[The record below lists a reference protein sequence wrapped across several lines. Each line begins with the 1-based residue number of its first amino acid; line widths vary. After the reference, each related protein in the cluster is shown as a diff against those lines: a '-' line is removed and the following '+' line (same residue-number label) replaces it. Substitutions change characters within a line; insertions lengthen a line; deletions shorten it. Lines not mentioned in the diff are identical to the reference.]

1 MKIMK
6 HALKYIVLFSVLA
19 VSGIVFAENT
29 VGTMVAVRGKVLIDR
44 DKRMF
49 EAKVKDD
56 ILIKDTVSTLEASR
70 AKMLFVD
77 DSVLTLGEK
86 SKAVIKELVYSKDKR
101 GKSIFNLVEG
111 KMRSIVGK
119 SDFEVH
125 TPTSVAAAR
134 GTVILFETGIKD
146 GKKFTIILCME
157 GIVTGKSSDEKI
169 TGSFTLEPGMMITLF
184 EGESIPD
191 PIMAPADVTNRMLM
205 DTDISHELTIPGPA
219 ELIVVPGQADVE
231 TMRMS
236 PLSTQDPGAM
246 EKPKTPVNIDL
257 DWQK

>member
-19 VSGIVFAENT
+19 VSGIVFAEDT

-49 EAKVKDD
+49 EAKLKDD

-134 GTVILFETGIKD
+134 GTVIFFETGIKD
-146 GKKFTIILCME
+146 GKKFTIIICIE

-169 TGSFTLEPGMMITLF
+169 TGSFTLKPGMMITIF
-184 EGESIPD
+184 EGEPIPD
-191 PIMAPADVTNRMLM
+191 PIIAPVDVINRFLM
-205 DTDISHELTIPGPA
+205 DTDISHELSVPGPA
-219 ELIVVPGQADVE
+219 EIIVSPGGLIIEQMGITPPLDQQPGTPD
-231 TMRMS
+231 
-236 PLSTQDPGAM
+236 
-246 EKPKTPVNIDL
+246 KTPVDINVIFPD
-257 DWQK
+257 K